1 MSKIVVYSGDDIVS
15 SRKAFL
21 DYLES
26 LERDDFELIR
36 TSGKDLTEE
45 TLELHSSPTS
55 LFGQKKTLAIENLL
69 LGTKS
74 KEKEK
79 IIEKI
84 AKEKEC
90 DIIIWE
96 GKDISKT
103 DQKKYPG
110 NFVFKNFKLPQILFN
125 FLDSLAPGKTKEN
138 LDFFHRVIEEVDPA
152 FVFLMVIRQFRYLI
166 LASENEL
173 TGMPPWQCGKFFHQ
187 TKLFSKEKLL
197 IIYER
202 LLEIDY
208 RQKTSGLVKDLTFE
222 LDLLLSEL

>member
-1 MSKIVVYSGDDIVS
+1 MNNILVYSGDDIVS

-21 DYLES
+21 DYLEG
-26 LERDDFELIR
+26 LQCNDFELVR
-36 TSGKDLTEE
+36 TNGKDLTEE
-45 TLELHSSPTS
+45 ALELYFSPTS

-69 LGTKS
+69 LGSKS

-79 IIEKI
+79 IIKKI
-84 AKEKEC
+84 AKEKDC
-90 DIIIWE
+90 DILIWE
-96 GKDISKT
+96 GKEISKT
-103 DQKKYPG
+103 DQKKYPA
-110 NFVFKNFKLPQILFN
+110 NFIFRNFKLPQVLFN
-125 FLDSLAPGKTKEN
+125 FLDSLSPEKTKEN

-173 TGMPPWQCGKFFHQ
+173 SGMPPWQSGKFFHQ
-187 TKLFSKEKLL
+187 TKLFNKEKLL
-197 IIYER
+197 KIYER

-208 RQKTSGLVKDLTFE
+208 RQKTSQTIKDLVFE

>member
-1 MSKIVVYSGDDIVS
+1 MSKIVVYSGNDIVS

-26 LERDDFELIR
+26 LQGDDFELVR

-45 TLELHSSPTS
+45 ALELHSSPIS
-55 LFGQKKTLAIENLL
+55 LFGQKKVLSIENILSS
-69 LGTKS
+69 TKS

-84 AKEKEC
+84 AKQKDC
-90 DIIIWE
+90 QIVIWE
-96 GKDISKT
+96 GKDISKV

-110 NFVFKNFKLPQILFN
+110 NFIFRNFKLPQILFN
-125 FLDSLAPGKTKEN
+125 FLDSLSPGKTKEN
-138 LDFFHRVIEEVDPA
+138 LDFLHRVIEEVDPA
-152 FVFLMVIRQFRYLI
+152 FVFLMIIRQFRYLI

-173 TGMPPWQCGKFFHQ
+173 TGMPPWQSGKFFHQ
-187 TKLFSKEKLL
+187 TKLFNKEKLL
-197 IIYER
+197 TIYER

-208 RQKTSGLVKDLTFE
+208 RQKTSQTVKDLVFE
-222 LDLLLSEL
+222 LDLLLTEL